1 MATTR
6 GPLRFII
13 LAAVGQD
20 VNRCVACGCCYVNQA
35 LEIRCDLAVSEVMAA
50 AQHDEEA
57 ALTNRTI
64 RTLSEVGPGD
74 VRCANGVDVLAIARA
89 LYQEACLRGVAA
101 READQGSKRKA

>member
-57 ALTNRTI
+57 ALTNQTI
-64 RTLSEVGPGD
+64 RALSEAGPDD
-74 VRCANGVDVLAIARA
+74 VRCINGVDVVAIARM
-89 LYQEACLRGVAA
+89 LCQEASLRGLTA
-101 READQGSKRKA
+101 RKMGVIHNT